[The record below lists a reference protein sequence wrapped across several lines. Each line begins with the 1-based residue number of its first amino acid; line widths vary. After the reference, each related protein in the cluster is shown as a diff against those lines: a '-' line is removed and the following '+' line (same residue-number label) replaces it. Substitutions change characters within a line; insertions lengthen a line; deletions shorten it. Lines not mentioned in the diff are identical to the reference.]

1 MIPALFFALGV
12 LVVIAMTLADTSI
25 SNRRLAGILALNFVA
40 YVAGQLLT
48 GQAAP
53 WLWFLIVDC
62 VCAFVVLHPPASR
75 LAAVIGSIY
84 VFQIIVHVA
93 FAGAGSGAA
102 ARFYLDVL
110 ATAGWL
116 QLLTLAAGA
125 IHHGRRRKVAAFG
138 GGGGVNPD
146 AREAHP

>member
-1 MIPALFFALGV
+1 MIFALFFAFGV
-12 LVVIAMTLADTSI
+12 AVTIAITQADTSV
-25 SNRRLAGILALNFVA
+25 SNRRLSYVLAVNFVA

-53 WLWFLIVDC
+53 WAWFLAVDS

-84 VFQIIVHVA
+84 VLQVIIHVA
-93 FAGAGSGAA
+93 FAGAGSGST
-102 ARFYLDVL
+102 ARLYLDLL

-116 QLLTLAAGA
+116 QLLTLATGA
-125 IHHGRRRKVAAFG
+125 IHHGRRRKVALAG
-138 GGGGVNPD
+138 GGSGVNPD
-146 AREAHP
+146 ALEARS